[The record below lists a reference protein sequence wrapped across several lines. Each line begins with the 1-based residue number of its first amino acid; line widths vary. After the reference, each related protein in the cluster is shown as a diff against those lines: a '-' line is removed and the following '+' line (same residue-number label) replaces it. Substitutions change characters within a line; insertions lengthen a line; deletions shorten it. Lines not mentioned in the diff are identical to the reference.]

1 MRSGARAGI
10 DSPPMQPRNLWA
22 VLMAGGSG
30 TRFWPASRRT
40 IPKQFLPIAGGRSML
55 AQTAA
60 RLRGAVAWERIL
72 VVTSR
77 EHADLARKHLPRLPP
92 ENLLAE
98 PIGRNT
104 AACVAWAAIEIDRR
118 EPDSVHAVLP
128 ADHVIAPAKEFRRT
142 LLVAAE
148 EAGQSGALMT
158 FGIRPTSPAT
168 GYGWIEAGPVI
179 AQKRGASVHRV
190 ERFVEKPDRARAEA
204 YLASGRHLW
213 NSGMF
218 VWRTEAI
225 LRSIREHAGPL
236 HERLRRA
243 VDERTIE
250 SAYAD
255 LPSIS
260 IDVAVMEKAADV
272 RVVPVDFTWSD
283 VGSWNALPGTLP
295 VDADGNCAA
304 GGVRLVAEDAT
315 GCVAWGRAG
324 ELTALLG
331 VRDLV
336 VVHAGKVTLVCPRD
350 RAEDVRR
357 LVGRLDVDAP
367 SFR

>member
-1 MRSGARAGI
+1 
-10 DSPPMQPRNLWA
+10 
-22 VLMAGGSG
+22 
-30 TRFWPASRRT
+30 
-40 IPKQFLPIAGGRSML
+40 ML

-60 RLRGAVAWERIL
+60 RLRGVVEWEKVI

-77 EHADLARKHLPRLPP
+77 DHAEIARKHLPKLPP
-92 ENLLAE
+92 ENFLAE
-98 PIGRNT
+98 PVGRNT
-104 AACVAWAAIEIDRR
+104 AACVAWAAIEIEKR
-118 EPDSVHAVLP
+118 EPDSVQAVLP
-128 ADHVIAPAKEFRRT
+128 ADHVIAPAKDFRKA

-148 EAGQSGALMT
+148 EATESGSLLT

-179 AQKRGASVHRV
+179 AQRRGTAVHRV
-190 ERFVEKPDRARAEA
+190 ERFVEKPDRVRAEA
-204 YLASGRHLW
+204 FLASGHHLW

-225 LRSIREHAGPL
+225 SRAMRKHAGAL

-243 VDERTIE
+243 LDERTLE

-260 IDVAVMEKAADV
+260 IDVAVLEKAADV

-283 VGSWNALPGTLP
+283 VGSWSALPGTLP
-295 VDADGNCAA
+295 VDEAKNCAA
-304 GGVRLVAEDAT
+304 GGGILLAEEST
-315 GCVAWGRAG
+315 GCVAWGKSG

-331 VRDLV
+331 VHDLV
-336 VVHAGKVTLVCPRD
+336 VVHAGKVTFVCPRA

-357 LVGRLDVDAP
+357 LVARLDRDAP

>member
-1 MRSGARAGI
+1 
-10 DSPPMQPRNLWA
+10 
-22 VLMAGGSG
+22 
-30 TRFWPASRRT
+30 
-40 IPKQFLPIAGGRSML
+40 ML
-55 AQTAA
+55 AETAA
-60 RLRGAVAWERIL
+60 RLRGVVEWERVI

-77 EHADLARKHLPRLPP
+77 DHADLARKHLPRLPP

-98 PIGRNT
+98 PLGRNT
-104 AACVAWAAIEIDRR
+104 AACVAWAALEIEKR
-118 EPDSVHAVLP
+118 EPDSLQAVLP
-128 ADHVIAPAKEFRRT
+128 SDHVIAPAKEFRKA
-142 LLVAAE
+142 LVAAAE
-148 EAGQSGALMT
+148 EAGESGALVT

-168 GYGWIEAGPVI
+168 GYGWIEAGP
-179 AQKRGASVHRV
+179 SVARRKGTEVRRV
-190 ERFVEKPDRARAEA
+190 ERFVEKPDRPLAET

-218 VWRTEAI
+218 VWRTDVI
-225 LRSIREHAGPL
+225 LQAMREHAGAL

-243 VDERTIE
+243 MDDGTIE

-260 IDVAVMEKAADV
+260 IDVAILERAANV

-283 VGSWNALPGTLP
+283 VGSWSALPSALS
-295 VDADGNCAA
+295 VDGAGNCPA
-304 GGVRLVAEDAT
+304 GGAVLLAEGST
-315 GCVAWGRAG
+315 GCVAWGRKG

-331 VRDLV
+331 VHDLV

-350 RAEDVRR
+350 RAEDVRHLVAR
-357 LVGRLDVDAP
+357 LEREAP

>member
-1 MRSGARAGI
+1 MR
-10 DSPPMQPRNLWA
+10 PTNLWA

-30 TRFWPASRRT
+30 TRFWPASRRAL
-40 IPKQFLPIAGGRSML
+40 PKQFLPIAGKRSML

-60 RLRGAVAWERIL
+60 RLAGAVAREKVI

-77 EHADLARKHLPRLPP
+77 EHADVARRQLRWLPP

-98 PIGRNT
+98 PVGRNT
-104 AACVAWAAIEIDRR
+104 APCILWAALEIEKR
-118 EPDSVHAVLP
+118 ERDSVQAVLP
-128 ADHVIAPAKEFRRT
+128 SDHVIAPAREFRRS

-148 EAGQSGALMT
+148 EAAESGSLLT

-168 GYGWIEAGPVI
+168 GYGWIEAGPRI
-179 AQKRGASVHRV
+179 AERRGADVHRV
-190 ERFVEKPDRARAEA
+190 ERFVEKPDRARAETF
-204 YLASGRHLW
+204 LASGRHLW

-218 VWRTEAI
+218 VWRTESI
-225 LRSIREHAGPL
+225 LRAVQEHAAAL

-243 VDERTIE
+243 VDEGAIAD
-250 SAYAD
+250 AYPD

-260 IDVAVMEKAADV
+260 IDVAVLEKSADV
-272 RVVPVDFTWSD
+272 RVVPVAYTWSD
-283 VGSWNALPGTLP
+283 VGSWSALPSVLP
-295 VDADGNCAA
+295 ADAEGNCAA
-304 GGVRLVAEDAT
+304 GGGRLVAEGAT
-315 GCVAWGRAG
+315 GCIAWSKSG

-336 VVHAGKVTLVCPRD
+336 VVHAGKVTFVCPRD

-357 LVGRLDVDAP
+357 LIARLEREAP
-367 SFR
+367 TFL